1 MAVISQD
8 IMNAKVL
15 KAYGQGAKLGKFGV
29 VVNVS
34 EHIDSGDLLEL
45 DDLFWD
51 EVETYATVLRK
62 VDIYDPTLE
71 SVENKIISVWDDYAQ
86 VGDLVAYEICDDDY
100 VIKQNYTRETKNNL
114 MKQFDNACRT
124 VFGNHTGNVK

>member
-15 KAYGQGAKLGKFGV
+15 KAYGQGAKPGKLGV

-34 EHIDSGDLLEL
+34 ERIDPGDLLEL

-51 EVETYATVLRK
+51 EVETFATVLRK
-62 VDIYDPTLE
+62 VDIYDPKLE
-71 SVENKIISVWDDYAQ
+71 GVENKIISVWDDYAQ

-124 VFGNHTGNVK
+124 VFGNYTNAK